1 MCARTHPLGSGPIV
15 WYQIFDYAIGHWF
28 QKVTNHV
35 LGSVLCC
42 PGCFSLYKCEALRD
56 VKKEFATPAKSAF
69 EYLSKDLGEDRWLC
83 TLMIERGKRLTYC
96 ATAKNSTYCPE
107 SFAEFFIQR
116 RRWTLSS
123 LANLVWLIRRG
134 KEILRK
140 NKHVSF
146 LFILYQTFVVL
157 FNVIGSSTLILV
169 IAGGLVLSGVPIKE
183 ISAVVILCLVFVAY
197 VLLCLFKPK
206 WQLRVSKI
214 LTFLFSAIMCTIVIG
229 VAFQVSKDLQA
240 KEDDPTVGKIVHTNT
255 TSLTEPKHNLLAAV
269 SSLYLAGLIGVFVI
283 ASFLHPGEI
292 HCFFHGIWYILCL
305 PSGFLLLTIYSICNL
320 TDSSWGKF
328 KITFSY
334 HYFR

>member
-1 MCARTHPLGSGPIV
+1 M
-15 WYQIFDYAIGHWF
+15 
-28 QKVTNHV
+28 
-35 LGSVLCC
+35 
-42 PGCFSLYKCEALRD
+42 
-56 VKKEFATPAKSAF
+56 
-69 EYLSKDLGEDRWLC
+69 
-83 TLMIERGKRLTYC
+83 
-96 ATAKNSTYCPE
+96 
-107 SFAEFFIQR
+107 SFR
-116 RRWTLSS
+116 
-123 LANLVWLIRRG
+123 
-134 KEILRK
+134 
-140 NKHVSF
+140 
-146 LFILYQTFVVL
+146 
-157 FNVIGSSTLILV
+157 SSTLILV

-240 KEDDPTVGKIVHTNT
+240 KEDDPTVEKIVHTNT
-255 TSLTEPKHNLLAAV
+255 TYLTEPKHNLLAAV